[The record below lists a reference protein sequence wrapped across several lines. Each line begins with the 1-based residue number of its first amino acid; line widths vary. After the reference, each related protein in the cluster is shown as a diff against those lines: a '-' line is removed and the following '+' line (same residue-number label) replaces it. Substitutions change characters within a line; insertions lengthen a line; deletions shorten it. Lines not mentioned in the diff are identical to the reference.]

1 MMRTSERAMAGV
13 AEIPRNRADRDRL
26 REEWRIAA
34 EATVEAE
41 DAYERIKEGKSI
53 FFDELLNTLLEQ
65 NDKLS
70 VNKAERMART
80 SQAFKNYVSEMHDL
94 RKAFKLAKI
103 DEEDKNR
110 IYWEHV
116 SQEANE
122 RVERRMSR

>member
-1 MMRTSERAMAGV
+1 MAGV
-13 AEIPRNRADRDRL
+13 TEIPRNRTDRDRL

-41 DAYERIKEGKSI
+41 DGYERAKEGKSI

-65 NDKLS
+65 NEKLS

-80 SQAFKNYVSEMHDL
+80 SKAFKDYVSTMHDL
-94 RKAFKLAKI
+94 RRSFKLAKI
-103 DEEDKNR
+103 EEEDKNR